1 MNDVSVKQTDVLRQ
15 YAAMLQ
21 KFGSSQIALCV
32 ALQRKAEK
40 KREELNSF
48 VRDIEGRQISLQ
60 EKVHELKV
68 RYDEARGEL
77 ESTSQ
82 VLLGNSDEEAEL
94 RLHEYIDSVSEIK
107 NKVRA
112 AEAKIG
118 DFVQRIRAYTDNVT
132 TATSEGA
139 ANLAQQAEII
149 EQYKSKQ

>member
-48 VRDIEGRQISLQ
+48 VRDI
-60 EKVHELKV
+60 KVHELKV

>member
-1 MNDVSVKQTDVLRQ
+1 MGRQTR
-15 YAAMLQ
+15 
-21 KFGSSQIALCV
+21 

-40 KREELNSF
+40 KKEELNSF
-48 VRDIEGRQISLQ
+48 VRDIEGRQNSLQ

>member
-40 KREELNSF
+40 KSEELNSF
-48 VRDIEGRQISLQ
+48 VRDIDRKQNSLQ

-94 RLHEYIDSVSEIK
+94 RLHEYTAAVSEIK

-149 EQYKSKQ
+149 EQYKSKH

>member
-40 KREELNSF
+40 KRKELNSF
-48 VRDIEGRQISLQ
+48 VSDIERKQISLQ
-60 EKVHELKV
+60 EKVRVLKV
-68 RYDEARGEL
+68 RYDEARGEI

-82 VLLGNSDEEAEL
+82 ALLGNSDEEAEL
-94 RLHEYIDSVSEIK
+94 RLLEYTSAVSEIK

-112 AEAKIG
+112 AEAKID

-132 TATSEGA
+132 IATSEGA
-139 ANLAQQAEII
+139 ANLMQQAEII
-149 EQYKSKQ
+149 EQYKSK

>member
-40 KREELNSF
+40 KSEELNSF
-48 VRDIEGRQISLQ
+48 VRDIDRKQNSLQ

-77 ESTSQ
+77 ESTSE
-82 VLLGNSDEEAEL
+82 VLLGNSAEEAEL
-94 RLHEYIDSVSEIK
+94 
-107 NKVRA
+107 
-112 AEAKIG
+112 
-118 DFVQRIRAYTDNVT
+118 
-132 TATSEGA
+132 
-139 ANLAQQAEII
+139 
-149 EQYKSKQ
+149 

>member
-21 KFGSSQIALCV
+21 KFGSSQITLCV

-40 KREELNSF
+40 KSEELNSF
-48 VRDIEGRQISLQ
+48 VRDIDRKQNSLQ

-77 ESTSQ
+77 ESTSE

-94 RLHEYIDSVSEIK
+94 RLHEYTAAVSEIK

-112 AEAKIG
+112 AEAKID

-139 ANLAQQAEII
+139 ANLMQQAEII
-149 EQYKSKQ
+149 EQYKSK